1 MQLEAERQQLEL
13 VAQAAP
19 TDFSNVVRDLEAR
32 VAEWREAASRN
43 VAQARQILRKL
54 LCGRVLITPC
64 ADGKCETLRT
74 ERLRKIVQGDSARNS
89 GGVPNGIGYLGN
101 AV

>member
-64 ADGKCETLRT
+64 ADGKCEL
-74 ERLRKIVQGDSARNS
+74 S
-89 GGVPNGIGYLGN
+89 GRSDYGKLFRGIPLAT
-101 AV
+101 AVASPTGPS